1 MFKMLNSL
9 INPKKKVIQM
19 DNINNEEPPRPEGL
33 NLNTKAPLFD
43 TIDIYEN
50 PINLNNLL
58 KTYDG
63 VLIDFF
69 RGNW

>member
-1 MFKMLNSL
+1 MNDFKEEETSR
-9 INPKKKVIQM
+9 PK
-19 DNINNEEPPRPEGL
+19 GL
-33 NLNTKAPLFD
+33 DLNTKAPLIN

-58 KTYDG
+58 MAYNG
-63 VLIDFF
+63 VMIDFF

>member
-1 MFKMLNSL
+1 MHMNDFKEEETSR
-9 INPKKKVIQM
+9 PK
-19 DNINNEEPPRPEGL
+19 GL
-33 NLNTKAPLFD
+33 DLNTKAPLIN

-58 KTYDG
+58 MAYNG
-63 VLIDFF
+63 VMIDFF